1 MLTPEAYAKAGTE
14 HAHQVALF
22 IWASQP
28 ETVARFPL
36 LRLMHAIPNGGDR
49 APAVAARMKAEG
61 VKAGVSDIFLPV
73 ARHGVHG
80 LYVEL
85 KRPKSEG
92 KPAGIPSA
100 AQLQWIDDVKAQ
112 GYGAC
117 VCIGWQAARDV
128 LIQYLS

>member
-1 MLTPEAYAKAGTE
+1 MISPEAYAKAGTE

-22 IWASQP
+22 IWAAQSL
-28 ETVARFPL
+28 ERFPL

-61 VKAGVSDIFLPV
+61 VKAGVSDILLPV

-80 LYVEL
+80 LYIEL
-85 KRPKSEG
+85 KRPASAG
-92 KPAGIPSA
+92 KPVGTPSA

>member
-1 MLTPEAYAKAGTE
+1 MITPEAYAKAGTE

-22 IWASQP
+22 IWASQSLKQY
-28 ETVARFPL
+28 PL
-36 LRLMHAIPNGGDR
+36 LRLLHAIPNGGDR

-80 LYVEL
+80 LYIEL
-85 KRPKSEG
+85 KRPKIDG
-92 KPAGIPSA
+92 NRPAGTPSD
-100 AQLQWIDDVKAQ
+100 AQLAWIDDVRAQ

-117 VCIGWQAARDV
+117 VCVGWQAARDV
-128 LIQYLS
+128 LVQYLS